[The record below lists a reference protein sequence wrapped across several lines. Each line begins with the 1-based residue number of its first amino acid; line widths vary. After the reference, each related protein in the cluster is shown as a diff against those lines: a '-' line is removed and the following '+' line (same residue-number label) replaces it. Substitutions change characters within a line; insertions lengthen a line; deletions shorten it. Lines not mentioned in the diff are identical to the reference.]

1 MLLFTC
7 ILISGA
13 ECNVFFFFNQ
23 MMCTLTLLWTM
34 SYLALPLWAALPPP
48 PRMGCIP
55 CSDTTNKR
63 KSDVLSYLIDV
74 IACYLTT
81 SANQTLATTSLAGRW
96 HSSVAGVRAIT
107 GCQVSM
113 RGGGFFC
120 HKNSWEEEGGVLT
133 TIVTMVIQFG
143 RAATLPTTYCRTTLY
158 FLVSKATVVRA
169 LNRSLHLRRGRAPGS
184 VTQPGAGVGEDGY
197 AALCQLA
204 ARPRRRMLLWATS
217 SLPIGVLF

>member
-1 MLLFTC
+1 
-7 ILISGA
+7 
-13 ECNVFFFFNQ
+13 
-23 MMCTLTLLWTM
+23 MCTWTLLWTM
-34 SYLALPLWAALPPP
+34 SYLALPLWAALPP

-113 RGGGFFC
+113 RGGGDFF
-120 HKNSWEEEGGVLT
+120 
-133 TIVTMVIQFG
+133 VI
-143 RAATLPTTYCRTTLY
+143 RIA
-158 FLVSKATVVRA
+158 
-169 LNRSLHLRRGRAPGS
+169 
-184 VTQPGAGVGEDGY
+184 E
-197 AALCQLA
+197 
-204 ARPRRRMLLWATS
+204 RRREAYWPRSSLWWFNLAEQQLSLPRTAGLLCTSWYPRLLWWGHSTGHFTS
-217 SLPIGVLF
+217 AVVEHQGPSLSQEQE